1 MPDSKCLD
9 SGAAEAQTC
18 GVVETVGDLL
28 MEGAM
33 VAESNPA
40 MRRRQLGMELRRLR
54 DAADKTQDEAGEWTG
69 LSATA
74 VSKIE
79 RGKQGLD
86 QGRLR
91 LLMQFYNV
99 GSPHAEALEQL
110 RRESGKR
117 GWWVQYGEDVPA
129 WFAAYLG
136 METAAAEIWAYEPEL
151 IPGLL
156 QTPEYVRAVTLATE
170 PSADQADRFAAVR
183 ATRQKRLTDDDPL
196 ILRAVINEA
205 VLRREVG
212 GPEVFRAQLDR
223 LAEAAALPNVSI
235 RLLPFSTQ
243 EHPSMLGGFTCLRFP
258 QEPLNVA
265 YVEYDGG
272 AIYIERPW
280 RVERFADTFERLA
293 DLALT
298 ERETI
303 EILDQEREGGI

>member
-1 MPDSKCLD
+1 
-9 SGAAEAQTC
+9 
-18 GVVETVGDLL
+18 
-28 MEGAM
+28 M

-54 DAADKTQDEAGEWTG
+54 EAAGKTQDEAAGWAG
-69 LSATA
+69 LASTA
-74 VSKIE
+74 MSKIE
-79 RGKQGLD
+79 RGKQRLD

-91 LLMQFYNV
+91 LLIQFYNV
-99 GSPHAEALEQL
+99 ESPHAEALEHL
-110 RRESGKR
+110 RREAGKR
-117 GWWVQYGEDVPA
+117 GWWVQYGEDVPP
-129 WFAAYLG
+129 WFDAYLG
-136 METAAAEIWAYEPEL
+136 METAAAEIWTYEPEL

-156 QTPEYVRAVTLATE
+156 QTPEYARAITLATR
-170 PSADQADRFAAVR
+170 PSEADQADRFVEVR
-183 ATRQKRLTDDDPL
+183 AARQKRLTDDDPL
-196 ILRAVINEA
+196 IVRAVINEA

-212 GPEVFRAQLDR
+212 GPEVLRAQLDR

-235 RLLPFSTQ
+235 RLLPFSIR

-280 RVERFADTFERLA
+280 RVERFAETFERLVN
-293 DLALT
+293 LTLT

-303 EILDQEREGGI
+303 EFLDQERRENRT